1 MGQSGGC
8 QGLYTVI
15 PSSSSNANAT
25 SPITCQ
31 NVTYPTSAMNVNAAV
46 VSGAFSQY
54 GWIPQVRRSEAAL
67 RPLR

>member
-1 MGQSGGC
+1 MGQTGGC

-15 PSSSSNANAT
+15 PSSVANAT
-25 SPITCQ
+25 SSCQ

-54 GWIPQVRRSEAAL
+54 GWVPQVRPSEGTL
-67 RPLR
+67 RRLR